1 MGTIFKQSSD
11 SFLYKFKTML
21 IIKKKET
28 IFDELNIVSD
38 ATLFNTKKEE
48 IMRFVSSRIIKIET
62 IRQENNNKIADFDC
76 VKYIIK
82 AYENGFVVDQVQS
95 IETLNLSTKRFVE
108 SKPFKKKILVYN
120 YQGEILPIK
129 LENDRLYL
137 EEDIDEMINAAAN
150 QLIENTSKKKNKIF

>member
-48 IMRFVSSRIIKIET
+48 IMRFVSSRIIKIE
-62 IRQENNNKIADFDC
+62 
-76 VKYIIK
+76 
-82 AYENGFVVDQVQS
+82 NGFVVDQVQS
-95 IETLNLSTKRFVE
+95 IDTLNLTTKRFIQ
-108 SKPFKKKILVYN
+108 SKPFKKKILVYD
-120 YQGEILPIK
+120 YQGEILPVK

-150 QLIENTSKKKNKIF
+150 QLIEKLSKKKNKIF

>member
-137 EEDIDEMINAAAN
+137 EEDIDEMINAAVN
-150 QLIENTSKKKNKIF
+150 KPIEKLSKKKNKIF